1 MPRLCKGSALLRFGL
16 SALLAVGATLFCL
29 SAAAA
34 TSKPVVPV
42 VFIYQ
47 PLASPGG
54 ALAAALKRD
63 RILHRA
69 LERSGLS
76 LQMRPVKSGAEAQ
89 ALLASGD
96 AQIATL
102 GDMPLLKAACEM
114 QLCAV
119 ALIKQNYASVVG
131 PRGFLPGDL
140 KGKRIGNA
148 HGTSSHFALMKA
160 LASAGLSEA
169 DALLVP
175 MEVTEMEDALVKG
188 KIDAYAAWA
197 PTPGLT
203 LARYPERFAAI
214 GKQKSL
220 AFVAVSK
227 QAVQSHP
234 ELARELAAAL
244 LRAMNWFRDDKALE
258 RGADWNLA
266 DIKALQANQSR
277 QIGRSRLVQDLRA
290 DLKAV
295 GHTPRLPRG
304 IDAEGSSLAEE
315 FQFLKK
321 LGKIP
326 APVAWPDVKGI
337 FSFEALQRVQKN
349 PGKYQTSRFD
359 YDQN

>member
-1 MPRLCKGSALLRFGL
+1 MPRLGKGSALFRFGL
-16 SALLAVGATLFCL
+16 CALLAVGATIFCR
-29 SAAAA
+29 SVAAAA
-34 TSKPVVPV
+34 SRPVVPV

-47 PLASPGG
+47 PMASPGG

-69 LERSGLS
+69 LERHGLS
-76 LQMRPVKSGAEAQ
+76 LQMRPVKSGPEAQ
-89 ALLASGD
+89 ALLGSGE
-96 AQIATL
+96 AQISTL
-102 GDMPLLKAACEM
+102 GDMPLLKTASEM
-114 QLCAV
+114 PLCAV

-131 PRGFLPGDL
+131 PRGLLPGDL
-140 KGKRIGNA
+140 RGKRIGNA
-148 HGTSSHFALMKA
+148 HGTTSHFALMKA
-160 LASAGLSEA
+160 LASAGLGEA

-175 MEVTEMEDALVKG
+175 LEVTEMEDALVKG
-188 KIDAYAAWA
+188 KIDAYSAWA
-197 PTPGLT
+197 PTPELT

-227 QAVQSHP
+227 QAAQSHP
-234 ELARELAAAL
+234 ELAREVAAAL

-266 DIKALQANQSR
+266 DIKALQGNQNRPISR
-277 QIGRSRLVQDLRA
+277 SQLVQDLRA

-315 FQFLKK
+315 FLFLKK

-326 APVAWPDVKGI
+326 PRSNWSEVKGT
-337 FSFEALQRVQKN
+337 FSFETLERVQKN
-349 PGKYQTSRFD
+349 PLKYQTSRFD